1 MMKRSFKENG
11 FTLAET
17 LVAVAI
23 FVAVMTAVWALQ
35 VSIYSNQRTVSGS
48 LQTAQDAETILKTML
63 TELRA
68 AAPGGNGA
76 YTISSAATNTISF
89 FSDPDDDGQTEKL
102 TYSLFGN
109 NLYRAIIQ
117 PSGPPIVYNP
127 GSQTTTT
134 LMTNVRNGTS
144 TPVFQYFDQ
153 NYTGTSSPL
162 TLPINIS
169 SVRLVGITI
178 SLDIN
183 TNLAPAVRTYST
195 VVNLR
200 NLKTNL

>member
-23 FVAVMTAVWALQ
+23 FTAVMAAVWALQ
-35 VSIYSNQRTVSGS
+35 ISIFSNQRTVSGS

-76 YTISSAATNTISF
+76 YTIASAATNTISF

-102 TYSLFGN
+102 TYSLFGT
-109 NLYRAIIQ
+109 NLYRAVIQ
-117 PSGPPIVYNP
+117 PSGSPVVYNIA
-127 GSQTTTT
+127 SQTTTT

-144 TPVFQYFDQ
+144 TLVFQYFDQ

-162 TLPINIS
+162 TLPVDIP
-169 SVRLVGITI
+169 SVRLVGITLI
-178 SLDIN
+178 LDVS
-183 TNLAPAVRTYST
+183 TNLAPAARTYST
-195 VVNLR
+195 VANLR